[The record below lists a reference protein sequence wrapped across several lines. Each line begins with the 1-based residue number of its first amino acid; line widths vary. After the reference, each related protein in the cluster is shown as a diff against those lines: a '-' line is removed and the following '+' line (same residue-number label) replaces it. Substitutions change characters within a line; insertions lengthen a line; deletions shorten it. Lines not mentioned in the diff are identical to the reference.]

1 MASSVTKEQR
11 IAHIV
16 DLMARGLW
24 VTAVTY
30 NELSEKFKVHPQ
42 VIRED
47 AAEASRLISMHVR
60 SDKRI
65 ADRLH
70 VVLEQVAHDAELI
83 AQDPEAGPNSK
94 ILALKAKVE
103 AVKAMTATDTTM
115 LSISRST
122 GRICRALEKA
132 LPADM
137 YERALDA
144 ISRIS
149 DGHADAVVDAAT
161 ASGAGNEES

>member
-1 MASSVTKEQR
+1 
-11 IAHIV
+11 
-16 DLMARGLW
+16 MARGLW
-24 VTAVTY
+24 VTAVSY
-30 NELSEKFKVHPQ
+30 AQLAEKWGIHRDMVKV
-42 VIRED
+42 D
-47 AAEASRLISMHVR
+47 AAEASRLISTHVR

-115 LSISRST
+115 LSIARST
-122 GRICRALEKA
+122 GRICRALEKE

-137 YERALDA
+137 YERALNA
-144 ISRIS
+144 IAGIS
-149 DGHADAVVDAAT
+149 DSHADAVMDATQAE
-161 ASGAGNEES
+161 AQSDD